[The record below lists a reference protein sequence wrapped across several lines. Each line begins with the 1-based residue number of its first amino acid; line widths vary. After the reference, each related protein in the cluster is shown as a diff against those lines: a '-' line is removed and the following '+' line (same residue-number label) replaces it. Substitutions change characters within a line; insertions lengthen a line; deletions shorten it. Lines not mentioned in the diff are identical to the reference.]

1 MFVLTHG
8 TLRWRMPLL
17 SSHRLSSD
25 DDLSN
30 TKISNSRSDRRRS
43 FQMRIRGLV
52 RAYGSTAL
60 IFYTTISTTSLATF
74 YLLVSYGVDV
84 QAALT
89 YLGISQ
95 TSRLASGA
103 STFVIAYACH
113 KILLPV
119 RLAITATGT
128 PLIVRYLRQLGW
140 IKKSIATQDDPT
152 NA

>member
-1 MFVLTHG
+1 
-8 TLRWRMPLL
+8 
-17 SSHRLSSD
+17 
-25 DDLSN
+25 
-30 TKISNSRSDRRRS
+30 
-43 FQMRIRGLV
+43 MRIRGLV

-140 IKKSIATQDDPT
+140 IKKSIAATQDDPT